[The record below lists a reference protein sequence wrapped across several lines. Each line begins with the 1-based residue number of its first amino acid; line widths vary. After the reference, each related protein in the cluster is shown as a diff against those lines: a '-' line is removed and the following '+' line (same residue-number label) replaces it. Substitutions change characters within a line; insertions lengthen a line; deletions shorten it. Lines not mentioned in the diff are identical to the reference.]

1 METKIH
7 KTLCQWFP
15 RAFDDFNEISECS
28 DYEMLNHFARYT
40 HKLIKKNSENK
51 EEPFK
56 IILLLYSHGTLYEKN
71 AIENEFF
78 RVIAADESP
87 AALKEHLKLL
97 PEALKP
103 VYIKTIME
111 N

>member
-7 KTLCQWFP
+7 KTLSQWFP
-15 RAFDDFNEISECS
+15 GAFTDLKKKDECS

-40 HKLIKKNSENK
+40 HRLISTKNENM

-78 RVIAADESP
+78 RVMATDESSGS
-87 AALKEHLKLL
+87 LKEHLRLM

-103 VYIKTIME
+103 VYIKTILE

>member
-7 KTLCQWFP
+7 KTLSQWFP
-15 RAFDDFNEISECS
+15 AAFDDLKKTSEYS
-28 DYEMLNHFARYT
+28 DYEILNHFASYT
-40 HKLIKKNSENK
+40 HKQIKNNSENK

-78 RVIAADESP
+78 RVIATAESP
-87 AALKEHLKLL
+87 VTLKEHLKLM

-103 VYIKTIME
+103 VYLKTILE